1 MSRPQAY
8 PLDIL
13 VAAGRK
19 AGVKGIVLVEHDMDL
34 VAAYSSRIFALSA
47 GKVLAD
53 LPPDRFFA
61 DATLVD
67 AVVGARHVSRL
78 HKR

>member
-1 MSRPQAY
+1 M
-8 PLDIL
+8 
-13 VAAGRK
+13 
-19 AGVKGIVLVEHDMDL
+19 LVEHDMDL